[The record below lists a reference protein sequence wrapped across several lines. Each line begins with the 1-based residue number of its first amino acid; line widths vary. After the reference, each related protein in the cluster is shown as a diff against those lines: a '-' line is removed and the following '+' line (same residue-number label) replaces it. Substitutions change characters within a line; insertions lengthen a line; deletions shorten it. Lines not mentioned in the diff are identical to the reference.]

1 MNEITLM
8 SGKAEQ
14 LQAMITSG
22 VSIVQLVRE
31 ALEDD
36 GRAYAEALYGAM
48 MVLMSAE
55 TIVDD
60 LIAVGRER

>member
-22 VSIVQLVRE
+22 ISIVQLVRE
-31 ALEDD
+31 SLEDD

-48 MVLMSAE
+48 MVLRSAE
-55 TIVDD
+55 KIVDD
-60 LIAVGRER
+60 LIEEAMER

>member
-36 GRAYAEALYGAM
+36 GRTYAEALYGAM
-48 MVLMSAE
+48 MVLRSAE
-55 TIVDD
+55 KIVDD
-60 LIAVGRER
+60 LIEEGMER

>member
-22 VSIVQLVRE
+22 ISIVQLVRE

-48 MVLMSAE
+48 MVLWSA
-55 TIVDD
+55 
-60 LIAVGRER
+60 